1 MSYVENW
8 FLWFLFYSIVGW
20 VWETI
25 LCSVRER
32 RFVNRGFLNG
42 PYCPIYGW
50 GACLDVAVLGSLPRS
65 QWWLIFILSV
75 VLTGI
80 LEYMTS
86 YVMEKL
92 FHARWW
98 DYSNRKFNINGRVCL
113 LGMFVFGVFSVL
125 LLLFLHPAVA
135 HVTSLIPPT
144 VKHILFAITAA
155 GFLADNVITFIG
167 VGGLAKKAKAL
178 AATLKSKYEQYTEDA
193 QIKTASAAAYK
204 DFARR
209 NLNAQER
216 RIIHAFPKLRS
227 TFNRDMFARL
237 REALAKRKNAQSE
250 TEQGDAA
257 ANK

>member
-1 MSYVENW
+1 MNSVENF
-8 FLWFLFYSIVGW
+8 FLWFLFYSVVGW
-20 VWETI
+20 AWETI

-50 GACLDVAVLGSLPRS
+50 GACLDVLVLGSLK

-75 VLTGI
+75 ILTGV
-80 LEYMTS
+80 LEYATS
-86 YVMEKL
+86 FAMEKL

-135 HVTSLIPPT
+135 RVTELIPAT
-144 VKHILFAITAA
+144 VKHVLFAVTAA
-155 GFLADNVITFIG
+155 GFLADNVITFVGI
-167 VGGLAKKAKAL
+167 GGLANKVKAL
-178 AATLKSKYEQYTEDA
+178 TASIKDRYDRYAEENLR
-193 QIKTASAAAYK
+193 KTASDAALR

-209 NLNAQER
+209 DLNAQER

-237 REALAKRKNAQSE
+237 REALSRKKTADPAE
-250 TEQGDAA
+250 TEE
-257 ANK
+257 K

>member
-1 MSYVENW
+1 MNSVENF
-8 FLWFLFYSIVGW
+8 FLWFLFYSVVGW
-20 VWETI
+20 AWETI

-50 GACLDVAVLGSLPRS
+50 GACLDVLVLGSLK

-75 VLTGI
+75 ILTGV
-80 LEYMTS
+80 LEYATS
-86 YVMEKL
+86 FVMEKL

-135 HVTSLIPPT
+135 RVTELIPAT
-144 VKHILFAITAA
+144 VKHVLFAVTAA
-155 GFLADNVITFIG
+155 GFLADNVITFVGI
-167 VGGLAKKAKAL
+167 GGLANKVKAL
-178 AATLKSKYEQYTEDA
+178 AASIKDRYDRYAEENLR
-193 QIKTASAAAYK
+193 KTASDAALR

-209 NLNAQER
+209 DLNAQER

-237 REALAKRKNAQSE
+237 REALSRKKTADPAE
-250 TEQGDAA
+250 TEE
-257 ANK
+257 K

>member
-1 MSYVENW
+1 MNSVENF
-8 FLWFLFYSIVGW
+8 FLWFLFYSVVGW
-20 VWETI
+20 AWETI

-50 GACLDVAVLGSLPRS
+50 GACLDVLVLGSLK

-75 VLTGI
+75 ILTGV
-80 LEYMTS
+80 LEYATS
-86 YVMEKL
+86 FAMEKL

-135 HVTSLIPPT
+135 RVTELIPAT
-144 VKHILFAITAA
+144 VKHVLFAVTAA
-155 GFLADNVITFIG
+155 GFLADNVITFVGI
-167 VGGLAKKAKAL
+167 GGLANKVKAL
-178 AATLKSKYEQYTEDA
+178 AASIKDRYDRYAEENLR
-193 QIKTASAAAYK
+193 KTASDAALR

-209 NLNAQER
+209 DLNAQER

-237 REALAKRKNAQSE
+237 REALSRKKTADPAE
-250 TEQGDAA
+250 TEE
-257 ANK
+257 K

>member
-1 MSYVENW
+1 MNSVENW
-8 FLWFLFYSIVGW
+8 FLWFLFYSVVGW

-50 GACLDVAVLGSLPRS
+50 GACLDVIVLGSLK

-75 VLTGI
+75 ILTGV
-80 LEYMTS
+80 LEYATS
-86 YVMEKL
+86 FVMEKL

-125 LLLFLHPAVA
+125 LLLFLHPAVSR
-135 HVTSLIPPT
+135 VTELIPAT
-144 VKHILFAITAA
+144 VKHVLFAVTAA
-155 GFLADNVITFIG
+155 GFLADNVITFVGI
-167 VGGLAKKAKAL
+167 GGLANKAKAL
-178 AATLKSKYEQYTEDA
+178 AASIKDRYDRYAEENLR
-193 QIKTASAAAYK
+193 KTASDAALR

-209 NLNAQER
+209 DLNAQER
-216 RIIHAFPKLRS
+216 RILHAFPKLRS

-237 REALAKRKNAQSE
+237 REVLSRKKTADPAE
-250 TEQGDAA
+250 TEE
-257 ANK
+257 K

>member
-1 MSYVENW
+1 MNSVENF
-8 FLWFLFYSIVGW
+8 FLWFLFYSVVGW
-20 VWETI
+20 AWETI

-50 GACLDVAVLGSLPRS
+50 GACLDVLVLGSLK

-75 VLTGI
+75 ILTGV
-80 LEYMTS
+80 LEYATS
-86 YVMEKL
+86 FAMEKL

-125 LLLFLHPAVA
+125 LLLFLHPAVSR
-135 HVTSLIPPT
+135 VTELIPVT
-144 VKHILFAITAA
+144 VKHVLFAVTAA
-155 GFLADNVITFIG
+155 GFLADNVITFVGI
-167 VGGLAKKAKAL
+167 GGLANKVKAL
-178 AATLKSKYEQYTEDA
+178 AASIKDRYDRYAEENLR
-193 QIKTASAAAYK
+193 KTASDAALR

-209 NLNAQER
+209 DLNAQER

-237 REALAKRKNAQSE
+237 REALSRKKTADPAE
-250 TEQGDAA
+250 TEE
-257 ANK
+257 K

>member
-1 MSYVENW
+1 MSLVENW
-8 FLWFLFYSIVGW
+8 FLWFLFYSVVGW

-50 GACLDVAVLGSLPRS
+50 GACLDVLVLGSLK

-75 VLTGI
+75 ILTGV
-80 LEYMTS
+80 LEYATS

-125 LLLFLHPAVA
+125 LLLFLHPVVSR
-135 HVTSLIPPT
+135 VTELIPAT
-144 VKHILFAITAA
+144 VKHVLFAVTAA
-155 GFLADNVITFIG
+155 GFLADNVITFVGI
-167 VGGLAKKAKAL
+167 GGLANKAKAL
-178 AATLKSKYEQYTEDA
+178 AASIKDRYDRYAEENLR
-193 QIKTASAAAYK
+193 KTASDAALR

-209 NLNAQER
+209 DLNAQER
-216 RIIHAFPKLRS
+216 RILHAFPKLRS

-237 REALAKRKNAQSE
+237 REALSRKKTADPAE
-250 TEQGDAA
+250 TEE
-257 ANK
+257 K

>member
-1 MSYVENW
+1 MNSVENF
-8 FLWFLFYSIVGW
+8 FLWFLFYSVVGW
-20 VWETI
+20 SWETI

-50 GACLDVAVLGSLPRS
+50 GACLDVLVLGSLK

-75 VLTGI
+75 ILTGV
-80 LEYMTS
+80 LEYATS
-86 YVMEKL
+86 FVMEKL

-125 LLLFLHPAVA
+125 LLLFLHPAVSR
-135 HVTSLIPPT
+135 VTELIPAT
-144 VKHILFAITAA
+144 VKHVLFAVTAA
-155 GFLADNVITFIG
+155 GFLADNIITFVGI
-167 VGGLAKKAKAL
+167 GGLANKVKAL
-178 AATLKSKYEQYTEDA
+178 AASIKDRYDRYAEENLR
-193 QIKTASAAAYK
+193 KTASDAALR

-209 NLNAQER
+209 DLNAQER

-237 REALAKRKNAQSE
+237 REALSRKKTADPAE
-250 TEQGDAA
+250 TEE
-257 ANK
+257 K